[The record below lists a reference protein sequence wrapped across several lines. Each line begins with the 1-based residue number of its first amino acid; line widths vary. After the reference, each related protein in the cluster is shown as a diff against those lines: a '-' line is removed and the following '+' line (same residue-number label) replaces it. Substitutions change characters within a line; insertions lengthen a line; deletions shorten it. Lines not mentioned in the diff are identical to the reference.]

1 MGTHGKNGR
10 GKGRGNDVIVI
21 SGKFVQV
28 TFQKSVC
35 RDWRDRWI
43 SVLIRDPALMSL
55 NSQWPL
61 TPASENLRTSCG
73 FFENSQ
79 SCALMH
85 TGTDTNTQF
94 KIN

>member
-35 RDWRDRWI
+35 RDWRDH
-43 SVLIRDPALMSL
+43 SL
-55 NSQWPL
+55 DKYAN
-61 TPASENLRTSCG
+61 
-73 FFENSQ
+73 
-79 SCALMH
+79 
-85 TGTDTNTQF
+85 
-94 KIN
+94 